1 MSKRNGSLDVL
12 RALAIVWV
20 INCHIVS
27 AYGKAPHLSVLQ
39 LGGKG
44 VDLFFALSGWLLG
57 RQLLN
62 ELRQRGTIDVR
73 RFWYRRW
80 LRTLPAYYAVLLP
93 TLLWQL
99 WNGNSSWR
107 CLSFIVFGQT
117 YFFLPMPTFS
127 VSWSLCVEEHFY
139 LLIAPLLLLLFRYR
153 TALLLLPVLLLVPHV
168 CRVMGWYHGSE
179 QTHVRW
185 DQCASGVVL
194 AYFSVFRPALWER
207 LCRWAP
213 ALALGGLTLTCF
225 NVATRLNPAWQIEDL
240 NTTCWMFI
248 FAAWVLLGN
257 SSEFWKTSFRYLPI
271 RYLADRAYSLY
282 LLHVESL
289 AILKRFGDLSFIQY
303 MGLSWLISLVLAE
316 VLYRVVELPFMNLRE
331 KLASVRS
338 SAEVVAPSESVGV
351 AARAKPLP
359 AVAEMAA
366 VPQG

>member
-20 INCHIVS
+20 VNCHIVS

-62 ELRQRGTIDVR
+62 ELHHRGSIDVR

-93 TLLWQL
+93 TLAWQFL
-99 WNGNSSWR
+99 AKDPSWR
-107 CLSFIVFGQT
+107 LGSFVAFGQNYLT
-117 YFFLPMPTFS
+117 RMPCFG

-139 LLIAPLLLLLFRYR
+139 LLIAPLLVVLFRFR
-153 TALLLLPVLLLVPHV
+153 TTVLLLPFLLITPPV
-168 CRVMGWYHGSE
+168 CRAMGWYHSLE

-185 DQCASGVVL
+185 DQCAIGVVL
-194 AYFSVFRPALWER
+194 SYFSVFQPKIWKR

-213 ALALGGLTLTCF
+213 VAALGGIALVCINIML
-225 NVATRLNPAWQIEDL
+225 RLHPAWGMGDF
-240 NTTCWMFI
+240 NTTCWTFI
-248 FAAWVLLGN
+248 FASWVLLGN
-257 SSEFWKTSFRYLPI
+257 SSDFWRTNFRYFPI

-282 LLHVESL
+282 LLHVESF
-289 AILKRFGDLSFIQY
+289 AILKRFGELSFLQY
-303 MGLSWLISLVLAE
+303 MVLSWMISLVLAE
-316 VLYRVVELPFMNLRE
+316 VLYRTVELPFMNLRE
-331 KLASVRS
+331 KLASTRLPGQ
-338 SAEVVAPSESVGV
+338 VVVQRESPAPAI
-351 AARAKPLP
+351 AAPVP
-359 AVAEMAA
+359 AIPEGAA
-366 VPQG
+366 VP